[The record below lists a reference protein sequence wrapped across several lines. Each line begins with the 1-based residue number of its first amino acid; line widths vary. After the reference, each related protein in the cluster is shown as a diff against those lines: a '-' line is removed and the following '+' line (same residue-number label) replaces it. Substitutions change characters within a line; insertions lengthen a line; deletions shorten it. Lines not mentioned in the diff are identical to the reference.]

1 MISATHLASFV
12 AVAQAGSVTG
22 AAALLSYSTSAVSAH
37 VKYIERRLGT
47 RLVRRTGSGCVLT
60 HEGQRVAELARGIL
74 EQYDALWDTPLDPV
88 PAAAAAAGPRRPTVA
103 QGVARL
109 DM

>member
-22 AAALLSYSTSAVSAH
+22 AAELLSYSTSAVSAH

-47 RLVRRTGSGCVLT
+47 RLVRRTGSGCALT

-74 EQYDALWDTPLDPV
+74 EQYDALWGDPLAPV
-88 PAAAAAAGPRRPTVA
+88 AASAAAAGPRRATGTE
-103 QGVARL
+103 GVASL

>member
-22 AAALLSYSTSAVSAH
+22 AAVLLSYSTSAVSAH

-60 HEGQRVAELARGIL
+60 LEGLRVAELARGIL
-74 EQYDALWDTPLDPV
+74 EQYDALWGTPLEQAPA
-88 PAAAAAAGPRRPTVA
+88 PAAAAAPRRRTVT
-103 QGVARL
+103 QGVAAL